1 MFLYDKM
8 ETNFY
13 GAPRRWTFLDSINYF
28 LSMDTPPLKLDI
40 VLWKLKFPLNIK
52 IFLWYL
58 WRNTKDNL
66 ANHRWKIV
74 WNATFVIKLRIF
86 STFSFIVTLLE
97 IFGES
102 LVLLYI

>member
-1 MFLYDKM
+1 MFLYDKK
-8 ETNFY
+8 ERNFY
-13 GAPRRWTFLDSINYF
+13 GAPRRWTFLDSINVLPFNGY
-28 LSMDTPPLKLDI
+28 SPLKLDI

-74 WNATFVIKLRIF
+74 WNVTFVIKLRIF
-86 STFSFIVTLLE
+86 STFSLIVTLLE